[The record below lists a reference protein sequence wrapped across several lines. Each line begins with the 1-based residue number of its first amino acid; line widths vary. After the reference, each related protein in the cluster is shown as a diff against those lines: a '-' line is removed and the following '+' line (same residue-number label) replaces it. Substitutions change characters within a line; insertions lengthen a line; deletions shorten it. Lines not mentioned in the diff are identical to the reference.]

1 MKFIISSLVPL
12 TKLSPLL
19 CEQVCK
25 LSLKLKLLKLKLL
38 YMVVHVY
45 QKVCVLDC
53 VILVLH
59 VCLLNFYTHKVKNL
73 LRMLIIDNKRGLK
86 SAIALLDPFPDR
98 EEFQEFTAM
107 YQDVRLADGPTTL
120 CQVLQT

>member
-38 YMVVHVY
+38 YMVVHLSVSLIVLFFNMS
-45 QKVCVLDC
+45 VC
-53 VILVLH
+53 
-59 VCLLNFYTHKVKNL
+59 
-73 LRMLIIDNKRGLK
+73 
-86 SAIALLDPFPDR
+86 
-98 EEFQEFTAM
+98 
-107 YQDVRLADGPTTL
+107 
-120 CQVLQT
+120 

>member
-38 YMVVHVY
+38 YMVVHLSVSLCY
-45 QKVCVLDC
+45 SCLTCLFVKH
-53 VILVLH
+53 LH
-59 VCLLNFYTHKVKNL
+59 SQ
-73 LRMLIIDNKRGLK
+73 G
-86 SAIALLDPFPDR
+86 
-98 EEFQEFTAM
+98 QEPA
-107 YQDVRLADGPTTL
+107 QNADH
-120 CQVLQT
+120 